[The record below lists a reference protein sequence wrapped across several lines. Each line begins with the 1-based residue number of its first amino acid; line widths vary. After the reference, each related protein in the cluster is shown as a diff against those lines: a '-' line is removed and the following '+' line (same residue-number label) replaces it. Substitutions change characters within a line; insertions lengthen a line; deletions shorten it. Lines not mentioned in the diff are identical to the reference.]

1 MTKTMKTGIIAAL
14 TVVLIAVCCL
24 FVGTLNKSAY
34 AASQEQI
41 EAFEN
46 HVKTNLAKE
55 DDSMYTEDLFAES
68 GYVLAFK
75 RAKSLYVEGASEEVM
90 AVYNKVLEIFRE
102 PLELE
107 SFATSTLYFRIH
119 KMNGNELLYTQNEEL
134 QGYEAIYNKYTDGSH
149 TAVADYLNGVL
160 GLTDN
165 LTEARTQMNAIGEK
179 IAAAVAA
186 IDRIQYYNSDTQE
199 MQIYSEE
206 AGAALYIVA
215 DSADSI
221 GYKFTEAGG
230 ALDETIEN
238 SATAALFDIY
248 GKDFTALTA
257 EQETVSNYAF
267 YAAAV
272 EALRAQYDK
281 AIAVMTEIA
290 DLSDIINDDVCY
302 TESGKVKAAR
312 SAYGALSEYNAMDS
326 VSANNFNDL
335 QSLVSNIANLE
346 AIEARIAE
354 IETAIQNTIDAIS
367 AIGDVAYTAESN
379 GKIQAAEALFENL
392 DKDIKDNDT
401 AEGQDLIVTNYA
413 TLVAARAAYDK
424 MHEQVETAVSAI
436 VGLSVFETEGDLY
449 GEFLKVQGLYTA
461 LDAEQ
466 KTAVDETVPQ
476 DTDKTCRELYAYY
489 QAKANAIWAK
499 VDPVVTAI
507 KNLGDVTISVEFT
520 ERLNAA
526 RKAYDA
532 LSDQEKLAVSNY
544 SELQAKEA
552 AFKVLMDVA
561 TQWVEA
567 VAAIEDP
574 VTIENMGLVETAKE
588 FFESFEQNVQ
598 DVLKQ
603 SNEYK
608 DSYEKYADA
617 VEQYTALLNKISG
630 LAGKMAD
637 LPTAEI
643 SLDEAFEQNLLDFD
657 QAVTPVVD
665 EYTALTEN
673 EQAYLR
679 ENYAEQY
686 ANYLAATENYA
697 QYHVEYLI
705 VKIGSVEK
713 ITLAQA
719 AAISEARDAYDA
731 LDESLQTK
739 VRNYENKEGA
749 ETLLDPTLVA
759 AETKLKEF
767 TVAYDAWID
776 EVNKFVPEGTAVAD
790 LISVSFEKVNGL
802 KEEYEAF
809 LQEVEEDPDA
819 TAAVTDYL
827 KEGKAMLDEVEAKAK
842 DLITALTEELNE
854 IVAVPEGE
862 RYTAEFMLRLEN
874 AEKKYGEL
882 DDTQKDIA
890 YDDENSIIA
899 ALNSAYESFKNV
911 YVMQV
916 LVTDYTASV
925 DALYKNV
932 VTDEIYTVD
941 VEVMLNT
948 LKAVYNGMPAY
959 RAVLADA
966 YAKLGEVETAFNA
979 AKEEGKVLDLK
990 NVSSDIAVKNE
1001 EVNDRIDQV
1010 VEDLTKAYADADA
1023 ALKQQIE
1030 GTFNA
1035 AIEGLEQAYK
1045 NADTALKNSIAENLS
1060 KIEKATQDIAALK
1073 TELEGKIAAAKEA
1086 LEAADAELRDDLNAA
1101 LAEIEQL
1108 AKDYADADA
1117 ALRTEIL
1124 NKINEKAQE
1133 LTTKY
1138 SRADADLKAELQA
1151 EIAKAVADAV
1161 KTLTDGYQAADKALK
1176 DQIEATIDELEEAL
1190 IADIA
1195 ELEESFTAA
1204 KTAIEA
1210 AIKAEEDARKQADA
1224 DLQAQLDAALKRIEE
1239 LEANKASKWLGII
1252 ALLVGIFG
1260 TVGAVWF
1267 IIDKFAGKKN

>member
-1 MTKTMKTGIIAAL
+1 M
-14 TVVLIAVCCL
+14 
-24 FVGTLNKSAY
+24 
-34 AASQEQI
+34 
-41 EAFEN
+41 
-46 HVKTNLAKE
+46 
-55 DDSMYTEDLFAES
+55 
-68 GYVLAFK
+68 
-75 RAKSLYVEGASEEVM
+75 
-90 AVYNKVLEIFRE
+90 
-102 PLELE
+102 
-107 SFATSTLYFRIH
+107 
-119 KMNGNELLYTQNEEL
+119 
-134 QGYEAIYNKYTDGSH
+134 
-149 TAVADYLNGVL
+149 
-160 GLTDN
+160 
-165 LTEARTQMNAIGEK
+165 
-179 IAAAVAA
+179 
-186 IDRIQYYNSDTQE
+186 
-199 MQIYSEE
+199 
-206 AGAALYIVA
+206 
-215 DSADSI
+215 
-221 GYKFTEAGG
+221 
-230 ALDETIEN
+230 
-238 SATAALFDIY
+238 
-248 GKDFTALTA
+248 
-257 EQETVSNYAF
+257 
-267 YAAAV
+267 
-272 EALRAQYDK
+272 
-281 AIAVMTEIA
+281 
-290 DLSDIINDDVCY
+290 
-302 TESGKVKAAR
+302 
-312 SAYGALSEYNAMDS
+312 
-326 VSANNFNDL
+326 
-335 QSLVSNIANLE
+335 
-346 AIEARIAE
+346 
-354 IETAIQNTIDAIS
+354 
-367 AIGDVAYTAESN
+367 
-379 GKIQAAEALFENL
+379 
-392 DKDIKDNDT
+392 
-401 AEGQDLIVTNYA
+401 
-413 TLVAARAAYDK
+413 
-424 MHEQVETAVSAI
+424 
-436 VGLSVFETEGDLY
+436 
-449 GEFLKVQGLYTA
+449 
-461 LDAEQ
+461 
-466 KTAVDETVPQ
+466 
-476 DTDKTCRELYAYY
+476 
-489 QAKANAIWAK
+489 
-499 VDPVVTAI
+499 
-507 KNLGDVTISVEFT
+507 
-520 ERLNAA
+520 
-526 RKAYDA
+526 
-532 LSDQEKLAVSNY
+532 
-544 SELQAKEA
+544 
-552 AFKVLMDVA
+552 
-561 TQWVEA
+561 
-567 VAAIEDP
+567 
-574 VTIENMGLVETAKE
+574 
-588 FFESFEQNVQ
+588 
-598 DVLKQ
+598 
-603 SNEYK
+603 
-608 DSYEKYADA
+608 
-617 VEQYTALLNKISG
+617 
-630 LAGKMAD
+630 
-637 LPTAEI
+637 
-643 SLDEAFEQNLLDFD
+643 
-657 QAVTPVVD
+657 
-665 EYTALTEN
+665 TEN

-731 LDESLQTK
+731 LDESLQNK
-739 VRNYENKEGA
+739 VRNYEDKEGA

-767 TVAYDAWID
+767 TVAYDAWIA

-809 LQEVEEDPDA
+809 LKEVEEDHDA

-979 AKEEGKVLDLK
+979 AKEEGKVLGLK
-990 NVSSDIAVKNE
+990 NVSSDIAAKNE

-1010 VEDLTKAYADADA
+1010 VEDLPKLRMGLPMRL
-1023 ALKQQIE
+1023 LKQQIE
-1030 GTFNA
+1030 ETFNA

-1045 NADTALKNSIAENLS
+1045 NADTALKNSIAENLG

-1151 EIAKAVADAV
+1151 EIA
-1161 KTLTDGYQAADKALK
+1161 
-1176 DQIEATIDELEEAL
+1176 
-1190 IADIA
+1190 
-1195 ELEESFTAA
+1195 ESSGGC
-1204 KTAIEA
+1204 
-1210 AIKAEEDARKQADA
+1210 R
-1224 DLQAQLDAALKRIEE
+1224 
-1239 LEANKASKWLGII
+1239 
-1252 ALLVGIFG
+1252 
-1260 TVGAVWF
+1260 
-1267 IIDKFAGKKN
+1267 

>member
-1 MTKTMKTGIIAAL
+1 MPTGCCIHAL
-14 TVVLIAVCCL
+14 
-24 FVGTLNKSAY
+24 
-34 AASQEQI
+34 
-41 EAFEN
+41 
-46 HVKTNLAKE
+46 
-55 DDSMYTEDLFAES
+55 
-68 GYVLAFK
+68 
-75 RAKSLYVEGASEEVM
+75 
-90 AVYNKVLEIFRE
+90 
-102 PLELE
+102 
-107 SFATSTLYFRIH
+107 ATRIH
-119 KMNGNELLYTQNEEL
+119 
-134 QGYEAIYNKYTDGSH
+134 
-149 TAVADYLNGVL
+149 
-160 GLTDN
+160 
-165 LTEARTQMNAIGEK
+165 
-179 IAAAVAA
+179 
-186 IDRIQYYNSDTQE
+186 
-199 MQIYSEE
+199 
-206 AGAALYIVA
+206 
-215 DSADSI
+215 
-221 GYKFTEAGG
+221 
-230 ALDETIEN
+230 
-238 SATAALFDIY
+238 
-248 GKDFTALTA
+248 
-257 EQETVSNYAF
+257 
-267 YAAAV
+267 
-272 EALRAQYDK
+272 
-281 AIAVMTEIA
+281 
-290 DLSDIINDDVCY
+290 
-302 TESGKVKAAR
+302 
-312 SAYGALSEYNAMDS
+312 
-326 VSANNFNDL
+326 
-335 QSLVSNIANLE
+335 
-346 AIEARIAE
+346 
-354 IETAIQNTIDAIS
+354 
-367 AIGDVAYTAESN
+367 
-379 GKIQAAEALFENL
+379 QA
-392 DKDIKDNDT
+392 
-401 AEGQDLIVTNYA
+401 
-413 TLVAARAAYDK
+413 
-424 MHEQVETAVSAI
+424 
-436 VGLSVFETEGDLY
+436 
-449 GEFLKVQGLYTA
+449 
-461 LDAEQ
+461 
-466 KTAVDETVPQ
+466 
-476 DTDKTCRELYAYY
+476 
-489 QAKANAIWAK
+489 
-499 VDPVVTAI
+499 
-507 KNLGDVTISVEFT
+507 
-520 ERLNAA
+520 
-526 RKAYDA
+526 
-532 LSDQEKLAVSNY
+532 
-544 SELQAKEA
+544 
-552 AFKVLMDVA
+552 
-561 TQWVEA
+561 
-567 VAAIEDP
+567 
-574 VTIENMGLVETAKE
+574 
-588 FFESFEQNVQ
+588 
-598 DVLKQ
+598 
-603 SNEYK
+603 
-608 DSYEKYADA
+608 
-617 VEQYTALLNKISG
+617 
-630 LAGKMAD
+630 
-637 LPTAEI
+637 
-643 SLDEAFEQNLLDFD
+643 
-657 QAVTPVVD
+657 
-665 EYTALTEN
+665 
-673 EQAYLR
+673 
-679 ENYAEQY
+679 
-686 ANYLAATENYA
+686 
-697 QYHVEYLI
+697 
-705 VKIGSVEK
+705 
-713 ITLAQA
+713 
-719 AAISEARDAYDA
+719 
-731 LDESLQTK
+731 
-739 VRNYENKEGA
+739 
-749 ETLLDPTLVA
+749 
-759 AETKLKEF
+759 
-767 TVAYDAWID
+767 
-776 EVNKFVPEGTAVAD
+776 
-790 LISVSFEKVNGL
+790 
-802 KEEYEAF
+802 
-809 LQEVEEDPDA
+809 
-819 TAAVTDYL
+819 
-827 KEGKAMLDEVEAKAK
+827 
-842 DLITALTEELNE
+842 E

-1073 TELEGKIAAAKEA
+1073 AELEGKIAAAKEA

-1161 KTLTDGYQAADKALK
+1161 KTLTDGYLAADKALK